1 MQRGS
6 DRLNVHRDDEMK
18 QELQGLLRSG
28 HPTRTEEWL
37 GPEPYA
43 EDDPEVA
50 YGPVT
55 PSRAP
60 ARVEALRLE
69 LARVLGRTSF
79 PAGPAE
85 LVGVLRG
92 KHAPD
97 GLVEPLEGLP
107 RTARYDSVHRLAEAV
122 VHAQDET
129 EGGAPR
135 PRADG
140 TEPAHDRD
148 A

>member
-6 DRLNVHRDDEMK
+6 NRLNVHRDDEMK

-28 HPTRTEEWL
+28 HPTRTEEWHD
-37 GPEPYA
+37 PEPYA
-43 EDDPEVA
+43 EDDPEVT

-60 ARVEALRLE
+60 ARVEALQLE

-85 LVGVLRG
+85 LIRVLRG
-92 KHAPD
+92 RHAPD
-97 GLVEPLEGLP
+97 GLVEPLELLP
-107 RTARYDSVHRLAEAV
+107 RKARYDSVHQLAEAV

-129 EGGAPR
+129 AGGAGR
-135 PRADG
+135 PPAED
-140 TEPAHDRD
+140 TESAHERD
-148 A
+148 T

>member
-18 QELQGLLRSG
+18 HELQGLLRSG
-28 HPTRTEEWL
+28 HPTRTEEWHD
-37 GPEPYA
+37 PEPYA

-50 YGPVT
+50 HGPVT

-60 ARVEALRLE
+60 ARVETLRLE

-79 PAGPAE
+79 PAGPGE
-85 LVGVLRG
+85 LIRVLRD

-97 GLVEPLEGLP
+97 SLVEPVERLP
-107 RTARYDSVHRLAEAV
+107 KKARYDSVHQLAEAV
-122 VHAQDET
+122 VGT
-129 EGGAPR
+129 R
-135 PRADG
+135 DG
-140 TEPAHDRD
+140 DGKG
-148 A
+148 